1 MILLAVD
8 FQGFTSN
15 DPCHEYQ
22 ANSETSFYSRYPN
35 FLAAAEYGFIFHLL
49 AQNILSD

>member
-1 MILLAVD
+1 MIALAVD

-15 DPCHEYQ
+15 DPCRACQ
-22 ANSETSFYSRYPN
+22 ANGETSFYSRYPN
-35 FLAAAEYGFIFHLL
+35 FLAAAAYGFIFHLL